1 MGLFLRP
8 RYRRTSGESNDTTW
22 SLTSGGPSKRRQ
34 RARLLEQ
41 ATKPLD
47 LSRGAVAYAENLLAC
62 VQRTTAPYSLEPH
75 NIPGGTSTMTT
86 HHISRTDQPRIIPPL
101 RGDQGWGTRRMTTS
115 HRRTRPRKSD
125 ETYNL
130 YTPTYVQQRPIWL
143 LPHAVTRIRPI
154 IRAGMA
160 KEAKNE

>member
-62 VQRTTAPYSLEPH
+62 VQRTTAPYSLEPN

-101 RGDQGWGTRRMTTS
+101 RGDQGWGTKKMTTF
-115 HRRTRPRKSD
+115 HRRTYDAWKPD
-125 ETYNL
+125 VTYIL
-130 YTPTYVQQRPIWL
+130 YTPTSNTRLSWL
-143 LPHAVTRIRPI
+143 LPHAGTRNIQSDQ
-154 IRAGMA
+154 
-160 KEAKNE
+160 

>member
-8 RYRRTSGESNDTTW
+8 RYRRTSGKSNDTTW

-75 NIPGGTSTMTT
+75 NTRGNIYNDHPSHITHRPTT
-86 HHISRTDQPRIIPPL
+86 NYPAPAWRPRVGYKKDDNFSQAYL
-101 RGDQGWGTRRMTTS
+101 
-115 HRRTRPRKSD
+115 RPRKSD

-130 YTPTYVQQRPIWL
+130 
-143 LPHAVTRIRPI
+143 
-154 IRAGMA
+154 
-160 KEAKNE
+160 